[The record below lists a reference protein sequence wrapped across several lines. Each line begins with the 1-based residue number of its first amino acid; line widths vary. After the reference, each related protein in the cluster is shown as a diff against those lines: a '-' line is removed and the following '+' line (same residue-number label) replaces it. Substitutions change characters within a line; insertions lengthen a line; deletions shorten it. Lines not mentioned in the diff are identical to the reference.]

1 MLDRAAEL
9 FQHQRE
15 MAGCED
21 NVQFL
26 HCNAYFLLG
35 LSSCVD
41 CTLFCAHWSKQVPK
55 VCYLRQETV
64 LSND

>member
-1 MLDRAAEL
+1 MLDRATEL

-15 MAGCED
+15 TVGCED

-26 HCNAYFLLG
+26 HGNAYFLLG

-41 CTLFCAHWSKQVPK
+41 GVLIAHYSVPTG
-55 VCYLRQETV
+55 TV